1 MNLNQENPGV
11 CVALWSSGRHRAGGE
26 GSWTSITQRQDIPPS
41 QSQDAW
47 VSVPSSPWL
56 TLGSHLQRLSIF
68 TNWRRSRKA
77 FSFLCVSMLSHV
89 WLFVTPWTIACQA
102 PLSMGF
108 SKQEYC
114 SGLPCPPPGNLPNPE
129 IKPYQDTR
137 HPLVSS
143 ALAGGVCIIALPGK
157 PIYV

>member
-1 MNLNQENPGV
+1 MPHSLRPICSFGIWDNSAPTELIPFRE
-11 CVALWSSGRHRAGGE
+11 VACL
-26 GSWTSITQRQDIPPS
+26 
-41 QSQDAW
+41 
-47 VSVPSSPWL
+47 
-56 TLGSHLQRLSIF
+56 
-68 TNWRRSRKA
+68 
-77 FSFLCVSMLSHV
+77 LSHV
-89 WLFVTPWTIACQA
+89 QLFVTPWTIACQA

-114 SGLPCPPPGNLPNPE
+114 SDLPCPPPGNLPNPE